1 MAKKVQD
8 RPARKVPAAFGKKRI
23 RISEGLISVLILVC
37 ALVSVSSLLL
47 VFGFL
52 LGNASPFFQSYPPDQ
67 FLSGTVW
74 DPFRPGDPTFGIL
87 PLFTAT
93 FIISLAAAVLAVPIG
108 LGCSIYLS
116 ELANPK
122 VKSYLKPV
130 IEVMAGIPS
139 VILGL
144 FAALIMSQWIA
155 AIFDPDSTLNALNGA
170 IILGIMMIP
179 IQVTISEEA
188 MNSVPRSLREASY
201 ALGATKWETIRRV
214 VVPSALSGIIASIVL
229 ALGRAIGETMA
240 VLMATGNAPQFTF
253 DLLKSMQT
261 MTAALAN
268 EIPEAA
274 SGSIQF
280 QGLFAVGLVLF
291 IFTFAVNSIA
301 DVVLARYREAY
312 R

>member
-1 MAKKVQD
+1 
-8 RPARKVPAAFGKKRI
+8 
-23 RISEGLISVLILVC
+23 
-37 ALVSVSSLLL
+37 
-47 VFGFL
+47 
-52 LGNASPFFQSYPPDQ
+52 
-67 FLSGTVW
+67 
-74 DPFRPGDPTFGIL
+74 
-87 PLFTAT
+87 
-93 FIISLAAAVLAVPIG
+93 
-108 LGCSIYLS
+108 
-116 ELANPK
+116 
-122 VKSYLKPV
+122 
-130 IEVMAGIPS
+130 
-139 VILGL
+139 
-144 FAALIMSQWIA
+144 
-155 AIFDPDSTLNALNGA
+155 
-170 IILGIMMIP
+170 MIP

-253 DLLKSMQT
+253 DLLRSMQT

>member
-1 MAKKVQD
+1 MTAVAKA
-8 RPARKVPAAFGKKRI
+8 RRARKVPVAFGKKKLRVV
-23 RISEGLISVLILVC
+23 EGMTNVGLLLCAMASVI
-37 ALVSVSSLLL
+37 SLLL
-47 VFGFL
+47 VFLFL
-52 LGNASPFFQSYPPDQ
+52 LGNASPFFQNYPLDK
-67 FLSGTVW
+67 FLGGSVW
-74 DPFRPGDPTFGIL
+74 DPFRPGDPTFGVL

-93 FIISLAAAVLAVPIG
+93 FLISLVASLLAVPIG

-116 ELANPK
+116 EIADTR
-122 VKSYLKPV
+122 VKSFLKPV

-144 FAALIMSQWIA
+144 FAALVLSEWIMA
-155 AIFDPDSTLNALNGA
+155 VFEPDSTLNALNGA

-201 ALGATKWETIRRV
+201 ALGATKWETVRGV
-214 VVPSALSGIIASIVL
+214 VVPAALSGIIASIVL

-240 VLMATGNAPQFTF
+240 VLMATGNAPRFTF
-253 DLLKSMQT
+253 DILQSMQT

-274 SGSIQF
+274 SGSIQY
-280 QGLFAVGLVLF
+280 QGLFAVGLLLF
-291 IFTFAVNSIA
+291 VFTFAVNSVA
-301 DVVLARYREAY
+301 DLILARYREAY

>member
-23 RISEGLISVLILVC
+23 RVSEGLISVLILTC

-74 DPFRPGDPTFGIL
+74 DPFRPGDPIFGIL